1 MSGISYSEHD
11 YLETFNNFITH
22 LKTIYPNES
31 TLEKLNEIMNY
42 DDTIKINN
50 GKLLAS
56 LFDDDVFDL
65 FVKSKIKVFSHKN
78 QNNQN
83 ISESLFGS
91 NFCLKNL
98 LNNQPDDVKKLIW
111 FNLHTLVLIT
121 YSLESELANKT
132 RIDLLFN
139 VLNPTNQTKSD
150 KKINDV
156 FGVEVND
163 ETTFMMDDIMKSFE
177 KVLSGANGA
186 NPMMG
191 IMEVSQQISV
201 KYASKINDG
210 SIEMDKIMKS
220 IFSKMPGMEKMMEK
234 MMSATNGGTEGMSG
248 LMSGLMGGLGGGS
261 SKPKEKVII
270 DENFSTADVE
280 VGTIKEDKNGLSNIK
295 LGSVLKMADSMGFIP
310 SASASASATTD
321 SPLSGLA
328 DLMGGNS
335 AGLADLMGG
344 NGAGLESLMGGID
357 MEKLMGPNGLESL
370 NSLMGGSGFE
380 DLMKNVMSGL
390 NGGPADN
397 KLMKAPSNEDMAKL
411 QKDMDAFLQTTQH
424 K

>member
-42 DDTIKINN
+42 DNTIKINN

-56 LFDDDVFDL
+56 LFDDDAFDL

-248 LMSGLMGGLGGGS
+248 LMSGLMGGLSGGS

-280 VGTIKEDKNGLSNIK
+280 VGKIKEDKNGLSNIK

-310 SASASASATTD
+310 SASASATATTD